1 MKKEILLY
9 GILMGVLLV
18 VLRLVQYNVIIRDI
32 NIEFYA
38 AIVAVIFLIIGA
50 WLGGKL
56 VLKEKSIEKIEG
68 ESTITPPKIEHDLS
82 KREYEVLVMMS
93 KGFSN
98 REIADKLFVSLNT
111 IKTHTSNIYL
121 KLNVKR
127 RTQAIKKARD
137 IQLLKQ

>member
-1 MKKEILLY
+1 
-9 GILMGVLLV
+9 MGVLLV